1 VATSLLTLPRA
12 SFPALSRSQIAVAG
26 ITTLAFGVLF
36 SRPMV
41 LLAQDWWSNPEAG
54 HGLLLAPLSLWLAW
68 RSGIRDGAKGN
79 AILGIL
85 TLLAAVGVRYLSGL
99 AAEMFTMRMSMIMG
113 LGGIVIYY
121 YGFRQLLHWW
131 LPFSLLTLSVPIP
144 ELLLSRIALPL
155 QLKASEIGTALLQ
168 WRDVPVM
175 MAGNV
180 IRIPGHELFVAEAC
194 SGLRSLTALLSLALL
209 TGGLMLNY
217 PLSRIA
223 LILLAVPV
231 AVAINGVRVF
241 LTAFLVFFV
250 SPELGQGFMHL
261 TEGWL
266 MFVIA
271 LGILASMAFGLSSA
285 ESFYRKLRG
294 ANA

>member
-1 VATSLLTLPRA
+1 
-12 SFPALSRSQIAVAG
+12 
-26 ITTLAFGVLF
+26 
-36 SRPMV
+36 MV

-131 LPFSLLTLSVPIP
+131 LPFSLLTLAVPIP